1 MALSMDAVV
10 DRFRRMYPDVE
21 QVKEQFNKYDADG
34 DGNITSEELE
44 NGMTEFKDFTR
55 DQAKFAFELAD
66 TNGDGKIDISEFVAL
81 MFPSA
86 KEAIA
91 NLRKAFKGP
100 DDVAKKFKVW
110 DSDGDGKISFE
121 ELKASAAKD
130 SSKFLTEEDINAIF
144 IVGDINMDGEIDERE
159 FSKLMIPSIS
169 DIVAK
174 FRYAHRTVEDVRK
187 AFKTYDRDGDGSID
201 RGELH
206 KALTNYKFNFSDQ
219 EVDIIFAAG
228 DLDGDGTV
236 DFEEF
241 MYLMCPSTEQIVRKF
256 RDNYKSVN
264 DVKAAFRRFDKNR
277 DGGLSVSE
285 LKRMMMST
293 GYSFTDMEV
302 DAIMNLGDKDGDGEI
317 DLDEFLIL
325 MTPSASETLSKIRK
339 GITSIAEV
347 KGLFKAID
355 VDGDGLLSKEE
366 MLNSP
371 GCKFDKEQVE
381 AIYELGD
388 SNGDEVLDMG
398 EFIAI
403 MYPAAGEALAKLSKN
418 YPNIDE
424 VEKLFKRLDLDNDG
438 SITKAELTEGSI
450 KFTSQEIDAIFALGD
465 INDDGEL
472 DLEEF
477 IGVMYPS
484 AATVAGRLRGQYTD
498 INSVKKAFAKIDLNG
513 DGKVSKEEVS
523 SSDVFNQQEIDA
535 LFLLGDSNNDG
546 EIDLEE
552 FIGVLY
558 PVVAVALAK
567 LTKDVHNVDDAR
579 FLFKTLDVDGDGL
592 LSQEELRKSGACK
605 LSGKEIEALF
615 AVGDING
622 DGEVDINEFLNVM
635 CPGATTVIA
644 RLNSQFKTAEDIEE
658 LFKKMDLDGDG
669 KITREEMQEYS
680 ALNEQEVNAVFE
692 LGDNDRDGSID
703 LKEFIG
709 VMQTSAP
716 VPYTECGTILEV
728 GNTEVYV
735 VGHGAKC
742 VIWCHDMKGFNCGD
756 RTRQLIDKLSELTG
770 WVIVLPNFIGD
781 KKIEDSSDEYS
792 WLSTITDWNT
802 IRDFWVEKLLPYLKE
817 TLGIKAISAIGTGWG
832 SYVATRLSSYG
843 EILACVNIQP
853 LISSAVE
860 AAKEDLYEVY
870 EDVSCPTLMMACRNN
885 CPNEKPGGLAN
896 NIFTSCAFGKKCE
909 FVELQDMMHGFLL
922 EGERSVEAIAVQ
934 SRLSM
939 KKAGEFLEQFLHY
952 DGEPAPAK
960 DTGIGVK
967 QIDDIDLTNCR
978 DKSCRICL
986 EIRHQAN
993 KAATKW
999 NPNFSRG
1006 F

>member
-1 MALSMDAVV
+1 MEAVV

-21 QVKEQFNKYDADG
+21 QVKAQFKKYDADG
-34 DGNITSEELE
+34 DGNITAEEMQ

-55 DQAKFAFELAD
+55 EQAKYAFELAD
-66 TNGDGKIDISEFVAL
+66 TNEDGKIDISEFVSL

-121 ELKASAAKD
+121 ELKESAAKD
-130 SSKFLTEEDINAIF
+130 SSKFLSEEDVNAIF
-144 IVGDINMDGEIDERE
+144 IVGDLNLDGEIDEEE

-174 FRYAHRTVEDVRK
+174 FRYAHRSVEDVRK
-187 AFKTYDRDGDGSID
+187 AFKTYDRDGDGAID

-228 DLDGDGTV
+228 DIDGDGCV

-241 MYLMCPSTEQIVRKF
+241 MYLMCPSTAQIVKKF
-256 RDNYKSVN
+256 RGSYKTIN
-264 DVKAAFRRFDKNR
+264 EVKGAFRKYDKNR
-277 DGGLSVSE
+277 DGGLSKSE
-285 LKRMMMST
+285 LSRMMMST
-293 GYSFTDMEV
+293 GHSFTDMEI

-317 DLDEFLIL
+317 DLDEFMIL
-325 MTPSASETLSKIRK
+325 MTPSASETLSQIRQ
-339 GITSIAEV
+339 GITSIADV
-347 KGLFKAID
+347 KGLFKDID

-371 GCKFDKEQVE
+371 GCKFDKEQIE

-424 VEKLFKRLDLDNDG
+424 VELLFRKLDFDNDG
-438 SITKAELTEGSI
+438 SITKAELSEGSI
-450 KFTSQEIDAIFALGD
+450 RFTPQEVEAIFALGD
-465 INDDGEL
+465 INDDGAL

-498 INSVKKAFAKIDLNG
+498 INSVKKAFAKIDLDG
-513 DGKVSKEEVS
+513 DGKVTKEEVAKT
-523 SSDVFNQQEIDA
+523 DLFNNQEIDA

-558 PVVAVALAK
+558 PVVAQALAK
-567 LTKDVHNVDDAR
+567 MTKDVQSVDDAR
-579 FLFKTLDVDGDGL
+579 FLFKQLDHDGDGL
-592 LSQEELRKSGACK
+592 LSQEELRKSGCK
-605 LSGKEIEALF
+605 FSAKEIEALF
-615 AVGDING
+615 AVGDVNG
-622 DGEVDINEFLNVM
+622 DGEIDINEFINVM

-644 RLNSQFKTAEDIEE
+644 RISAQFKCLEDIQEE
-658 LFKKMDLDGDG
+658 FTKMDLDGDG
-669 KITREEMQEYS
+669 KITREEMMEYS
-680 ALNEQEVNAVFE
+680 ALNQQEVNAVFD
-692 LGDNDRDGSID
+692 LGDTDRDGSID
-703 LKEFIG
+703 LNEFVG

-716 VPYTECGTILEV
+716 VPYTESGTIVTV
-728 GNTEVYV
+728 GETDVYL
-735 VGHGAKC
+735 VGSGAKC
-742 VIWCHDMKGFNCGD
+742 VIWCHDMKGFNSED
-756 RTRQLIDKLSELTG
+756 RTRQLVDKLAETTG
-770 WVIVLPNFIGD
+770 WVIAMPNFLGG
-781 KKIEDSSDEYS
+781 KKIEESADEYS
-792 WLSTITDWNT
+792 WLSSITDWNT
-802 IRDFWVEKLLPYLKE
+802 IRDFWVERLLPYLRDD
-817 TLGIKAISAIGTGWG
+817 LGIKAMSVLGTGWG
-832 SYVATRLSSYG
+832 SYVATRMSSYE

-870 EDVSCPTLMMACRNN
+870 EDVRCPTLMMACRNN

-896 NIFTSCAFGKKCE
+896 NIYNSCSFGKNCE

-939 KKAGEFLEQFLHY
+939 KKSAEFLGKYLHY
-952 DGEPAPAK
+952 LGEPEPV
-960 DTGIGVK
+960 VK
-967 QIDDIDLTNCR
+967 ACGEKNVDEVDLT
-978 DKSCRICL
+978 DLYQVLTTTEKVYI
-986 EIRHQAN
+986 IKKKH
-993 KAATKW
+993 
-999 NPNFSRG
+999 
-1006 F
+1006 

>member
-1 MALSMDAVV
+1 MEAVV

-21 QVKEQFNKYDADG
+21 QVKAQFKKYDADG
-34 DGNITSEELE
+34 DGNITAEEMQ

-55 DQAKFAFELAD
+55 EQAKYAFELAD
-66 TNGDGKIDISEFVAL
+66 TNEDGKIDISEFVSL

-121 ELKASAAKD
+121 ELKESAAKD
-130 SSKFLTEEDINAIF
+130 STKFLSEEDVNAIF
-144 IVGDINMDGEIDERE
+144 IVGDLNLDGEIDEEE

-174 FRYAHRTVEDVRK
+174 FRYAHRSVEDVRK
-187 AFKTYDRDGDGSID
+187 AFKTYDRDGDGAID

-228 DLDGDGTV
+228 DIDGDGCV

-241 MYLMCPSTEQIVRKF
+241 MYLMCPSTAQIVKKF
-256 RDNYKSVN
+256 RASYKTIN
-264 DVKAAFRRFDKNR
+264 EVKGAFRKYDKNR
-277 DGGLSVSE
+277 DGGLSKSE
-285 LKRMMMST
+285 LSRMMMST
-293 GYSFTDMEV
+293 GHSFTDMEI
-302 DAIMNLGDKDGDGEI
+302 DAIMNLGDRDGDGEI
-317 DLDEFLIL
+317 DLDEFMIL
-325 MTPSASETLSKIRK
+325 MTPSASETLSQIRQ
-339 GITSIAEV
+339 GITSIADV
-347 KGLFKAID
+347 KGLFKDID

-371 GCKFDKEQVE
+371 GCKFDKEQIE

-424 VEKLFKRLDLDNDG
+424 VELLFRKLDFDNDG
-438 SITKAELTEGSI
+438 SITKAELSEGSI
-450 KFTSQEIDAIFALGD
+450 RFTPQEVEAIFALGD
-465 INDDGEL
+465 INDDGAL

-498 INSVKKAFAKIDLNG
+498 INSVKKAFAKIDLDG
-513 DGKVSKEEVS
+513 DGKVTKEEVAKT
-523 SSDVFNQQEIDA
+523 DLFNNQEIDA

-558 PVVAVALAK
+558 PVVAAALAK
-567 LTKDVHNVDDAR
+567 MMKDVHSVDDAR
-579 FLFKTLDVDGDGL
+579 FLFKQLDHDRDGL
-592 LSQEELRKSGACK
+592 LSQEELRKSGCK
-605 LSGKEIEALF
+605 FSAKEIEALF
-615 AVGDING
+615 AVGDVNG
-622 DGEVDINEFLNVM
+622 DGEIDINEFINVM

-644 RLNSQFKTAEDIEE
+644 RISAQFKCLEDIQEE
-658 LFKKMDLDGDG
+658 FTKMDLDGDG
-669 KITREEMQEYS
+669 KITREEMMEYS
-680 ALNEQEVNAVFE
+680 ALNQQEVNAVFD
-692 LGDNDRDGSID
+692 LGDTDRDGSID
-703 LKEFIG
+703 LNEFVG

-716 VPYTECGTILEV
+716 VPYTENGTTVTV
-728 GNTEVYV
+728 GETDVYL
-735 VGHGAKC
+735 VGSGPQC
-742 VIWCHDMKGFNCGD
+742 VIWCHDMKGFNSGD
-756 RTRQLIDKLSELTG
+756 RSRQLVDKMAETTG
-770 WVIVLPNFIGD
+770 WVIAMPNFLGG
-781 KKIEDSSDEYS
+781 KKIEESADEYS
-792 WLSTITDWNT
+792 WLSSITDWNT
-802 IRDFWVEKLLPYLKE
+802 IRDFWVERLLPYLRDD
-817 TLGIKAISAIGTGWG
+817 LGVKAIGILGTGWG
-832 SYVATRLSSYG
+832 SYVATRLSSYE

-870 EDVSCPTLMMACRNN
+870 EDVRCPTLMMACRNN

-896 NIFTSCAFGKKCE
+896 NIYNSCSFGKKCE

-939 KKAGEFLEQFLHY
+939 KKSAEFLGKFLHY
-952 DGEPAPAK
+952 PGEPEPEVK
-960 DTGIGVK
+960 VCCQEKGV
-967 QIDDIDLTNCR
+967 DDFDLKTHSS
-978 DKSCRICL
+978 DSCKTCL
-986 EIRHQAN
+986 EISYQAN
-993 KAATKW
+993 KTD
-999 NPNFSRG
+999 SRCM
-1006 F
+1006 